1 MIQKALQLQPGQ
13 MLNEIQFLKFDLIPY
28 DE

>member
-13 MLNEIQFLKFDLIPY
+13 MLNEIQFLKFDLIPH
-28 DE
+28 EE